1 MLVTPSPASLL
12 GAFVE
17 PREVGVPAMVLFC
30 IHTVRLIF
38 MSIPVVI
45 VVAIFVVVL
54 IAMGAMS
61 AAPTN
66 AAPQKRSM
74 IIFI

>member
-1 MLVTPSPASLL
+1 
-12 GAFVE
+12 
-17 PREVGVPAMVLFC
+17 
-30 IHTVRLIF
+30 
-38 MSIPVVI
+38 VI